1 VWWKLAFETGLLALE
16 AQQVILLRAAR
27 LAQGGAAT
35 TSEIQRM
42 FLEKA
47 VVGANA
53 AFGTALGS
61 GPRTVVK
68 KYRLRV
74 RHNIRRLSR

>member
-27 LAQGGAAT
+27 LAQGDAAA

-42 FLEKA
+42 FVEKA
-47 VVGANA
+47 VVGANS
-53 AFGTALGS
+53 AFGIALGS

-68 KYRLRV
+68 KYRRRV
-74 RHNIRRLSR
+74 RRNVRRLSR